1 MPIYEYEC
9 VDCGKQFEAFQRI
22 SDKPLKSCQ
31 FCQGHVHRLISRSSF
46 SLKGGGWYQDGY
58 SKSPPAEA
66 KKAEK
71 DPGAAPANDKTAQ
84 PKAAEAQAA
93 KKDGQKEQKKK
104 NKKAS

>member
-31 FCQGHVHRLISRSSF
+31 FCQGEVHRLISRTSF

-58 SKSPPAEA
+58 SKAPTKTDQS
-66 KKAEK
+66 KKDSVTTESKATEK
-71 DPGAAPANDKTAQ
+71 K
-84 PKAAEAQAA
+84 AA
-93 KKDGQKEQKKK
+93 KKDKPKENK
-104 NKKAS
+104 KKAS

>member
-31 FCQGHVHRLISRSSF
+31 FCRGEVHRLISKTSF

-58 SKSPPAEA
+58 SKSAPAQA
-66 KKAEK
+66 KKSEK
-71 DPGAAPANDKTAQ
+71 GSGTAAPES
-84 PKAAEAQAA
+84 KAAETKPP
-93 KKDGQKEQKKK
+93 KKEKRKEE
-104 NKKAS
+104 KKAS

>member
-9 VDCGKQFEAFQRI
+9 LKCGKQFEAFQRI

-31 FCQGHVHRLISRSSF
+31 FCQGQVRRLISQSSF

-58 SKSPPAEA
+58 SKSPPKET
-66 KKAEK
+66 KKTETNK
-71 DPGAAPANDKTAQ
+71 DAAPSKDKGTTG
-84 PKAAEAQAA
+84 KAVE
-93 KKDGQKEQKKK
+93 KKTTKE